1 MENDPSKQQSRGCIV
16 SADEL
21 QLDESWVQDYND
33 AMQALN
39 HNEELI
45 QQRREVS
52 KKMPYEQKDNSLNLF
67 VNKFKKEG
75 TKEPDFTGDALVDG
89 REWKASAWKNKDKNG
104 NTYLGISF
112 RSPQDSA
119 KRFPQ
124 AQRASGS
131 DPFEMD

>member
-1 MENDPSKQQSRGCIV
+1 MENDPSKQQSRGCIM
-16 SADEL
+16 SADEI

-45 QQRREVS
+45 QQRQEER
-52 KKMPYEQKDNSLNLF
+52 KMPYEHRDNTYGLF
-67 VNKFKKEG
+67 VNMFKKDG
-75 TKEPDFTGDALVDG
+75 DKQPDFRGDALIDG
-89 REWKASAWKNKDKNG
+89 KEKKIAGWRKKDKNG
-104 NTYLGISF
+104 NTFISGVF
-112 RSPQDSA
+112 EDPQDSA

-124 AQRASGS
+124 AQKASGS

>member
-16 SADEL
+16 SADEI

-45 QQRREVS
+45 QQRREGS

-67 VNKFKKEG
+67 VNKFKKH
-75 TKEPDFTGDALVDG
+75 DGDQGARLY
-89 REWKASAWKNKDKNG
+89 W
-104 NTYLGISF
+104 
-112 RSPQDSA
+112 
-119 KRFPQ
+119 
-124 AQRASGS
+124 
-131 DPFEMD
+131 

>member
-16 SADEL
+16 SADEI
-21 QLDESWVQDYND
+21 QLDESWVQEYSDT
-33 AMQALN
+33 MQALN

-45 QQRREVS
+45 QQRREGS

-67 VNKFKKEG
+67 TNKFKKDG

-119 KRFPQ
+119 KRFPSKK
-124 AQRASGS
+124 AAEH
-131 DPFEMD
+131 DPFEFD

>member
-1 MENDPSKQQSRGCIV
+1 
-16 SADEL
+16 
-21 QLDESWVQDYND
+21 
-33 AMQALN
+33 MQALN

-45 QQRREVS
+45 QQRREGS

-67 VNKFKKEG
+67 TNKFKKDG

-104 NTYLGISF
+104 YTYLGISF

-124 AQRASGS
+124 AQKASGS

>member
-1 MENDPSKQQSRGCIV
+1 MENNPSKQQGRGCIV
-16 SADEL
+16 SADEI
-21 QLDESWVQDYND
+21 QLDESWLQDYND

-39 HNEELI
+39 YNEELI
-45 QQRREVS
+45 QQRQEER
-52 KKMPYEQKDNSLNLF
+52 KMPYEQKDNSLNLF
-67 VNKFKKEG
+67 VNKFKKDG

-124 AQRASGS
+124 AQKASGS
-131 DPFEMD
+131 APFEMD

>member
-1 MENDPSKQQSRGCIV
+1 MENNPSKQQSRGCIV
-16 SADEL
+16 SADEI
-21 QLDESWVQDYND
+21 QLDESWLQDYND

-39 HNEELI
+39 YNEELI
-45 QQRREVS
+45 QQRQEER
-52 KKMPYEQKDNSLNLF
+52 KMPYEQKDNSLNLF
-67 VNKFKKEG
+67 VNKFKKDG

-124 AQRASGS
+124 AQKASGS

>member
-21 QLDESWVQDYND
+21 QLDESWLQDYND

-45 QQRREVS
+45 QQRREER
-52 KKMPYEQKDNSLNLF
+52 KMPYEQKDNSLNLF
-67 VNKFKKEG
+67 TNKFKKNSDQ
-75 TKEPDFTGDALVDG
+75 PDFTGDALVDG
-89 REWKASAWKNKDKNG
+89 KEWKASAWKNKDKNG
-104 NTYLGISF
+104 NLYLGVSF
-112 RSPQDSA
+112 RPPQDSA

-124 AQRASGS
+124 QRASGF
-131 DPFEMD
+131 DPFKVS

>member
-16 SADEL
+16 SADEI

-104 NTYLGISF
+104 NTYLGLSF
-112 RSPQDSA
+112 RPPQDSA
-119 KRFPQ
+119 TRFPQ
-124 AQRASGS
+124 AQKASGS